1 MLSKDNKGMEAPTFP
16 AITQYVRCC
25 ASNRVAVR
33 APASFEGVHV
43 QLRGMQEAVQRQDL
57 IPRVRVQRMHEERVP
72 DRK

>member
-1 MLSKDNKGMEAPTFP
+1 MEVPTFP
-16 AITQYVRCC
+16 VITKYVGCC
-25 ASNRVAVR
+25 ASNSVAVR
-33 APASFEGVHV
+33 VPSSCEGVHV

>member
-1 MLSKDNKGMEAPTFP
+1 MEAPTFP

-25 ASNRVAVR
+25 ASNRVAAR
-33 APASFEGVHV
+33 APASCEGVHV